1 MAAAIKNVRTTGMV
15 ISRPVAFVLVLIY
28 MIQSVALLYLIYDKY
43 ENERLIYRQKAQIK
57 ELKEK
62 LVIQDILRD
71 LQSDLGVGEMGR
83 LTNSVYT
90 ESKRYGY
97 DPLFIL
103 ALIKVESSFEK
114 DAISNKGA
122 MGYLQMKP
130 STGIDLARRGGID
143 WEDKYSLFRSDYN
156 LHLGTLYLSELIFKF
171 KNIKHAII
179 AYNLGETE
187 TRRRLRAD
195 EPLPKYYVKRVMDTY
210 HEFREKYAS

>member
-1 MAAAIKNVRTTGMV
+1 MAAAVKNVRTTGMV
-15 ISRPVAFVLVLIY
+15 ISKPVAFVLVLIY

-43 ENERLIYRQKAQIK
+43 ENERLIYRQQAQIK

-71 LQSDLGVGEMGR
+71 LQSDLGAGETRR
-83 LTNSVYT
+83 LANSVYS
-90 ESKRYGY
+90 ESKKYGY

-103 ALIKVESSFEK
+103 ALIKVESSFK
-114 DAISNKGA
+114 KRAVSNKGA
-122 MGYLQMKP
+122 MGYMQMKP
-130 STGIDLARRGGID
+130 STGWDLAQRGDIA

-171 KNIKHAII
+171 KNLKHAII

-187 TRRRLRAD
+187 TRRRLIAD
-195 EPLPKYYVKRVMDTY
+195 EPLPKNYVDRVLDTY
-210 HEFREKYAS
+210 HEFREKYAG